1 MQGVLAWQLSI
12 SLVLFPPFVSSFAS
26 IPLMLSPAFHI
37 FLHLFPL
44 FPLSVAHTYLNNSK
58 PQVLLLQVLYTAAT
72 EEEADR
78 GSIPTPTKEVEERLR
93 DSFRGRDSK
102 CNRNSRL
109 CRDSLCMQS
118 IACCTH
124 FDRVKKVLPFCDS
137 QSVNRS
143 RDSSSSYRVSK
154 AQSAPSWETPA
165 LQKQLGEDH
174 PGSMG
179 VRNTATEY
187 LSVSSLTSHTHQEP

>member
-1 MQGVLAWQLSI
+1 M
-12 SLVLFPPFVSSFAS
+12 SSFFKGATGS
-26 IPLMLSPAFHI
+26 IRLGA
-37 FLHLFPL
+37 
-44 FPLSVAHTYLNNSK
+44 VA
-58 PQVLLLQVLYTAAT
+58 AAT

-102 CNRNSRL
+102 CNRNNRL
-109 CRDSLCMQS
+109 RNSLCMQS

-143 RDSSSSYRVSK
+143 RDSSASYRVSK
-154 AQSAPSWETPA
+154 AQSAPSWETPV
-165 LQKQLGEDH
+165 LQKQFGEDH

-179 VRNTATEY
+179 VG
-187 LSVSSLTSHTHQEP
+187 SHTGLQNTFQSAALPAIPTKSLNSLSSRGSSHAAGDSEYARKACNRRNHTQGA